1 LPVFGCLFWLY
12 YAREVCEVSETMIPD
27 DAKPTLGFGESI
39 LPPSPGDAVD
49 VALRAR
55 RHIARRLLP
64 FLFGLYVIAFLDR
77 MNVGAA
83 ALQMPGDLGFNDRAV
98 GLGAGIFF
106 LGYFLLEIPGALI
119 AECWSARLWIA
130 RIMISW
136 GILTGLMAFIHTERE
151 FYTVRFLVGAAEA
164 GFFPAV
170 VVYLT
175 HWFRTADRAR
185 AVAGFYA
192 AMPLSYV
199 IGSPLAGVL
208 LGLSWLGL
216 KGWRW
221 LFILEGVPAIVLGLI
236 TLVYLT
242 DWPRQANWLS
252 SDERVWI
259 SAQLDQEK
267 KAKQAVRS
275 YSVWQ
280 ALRHRD
286 VILLTFC
293 YFFALTGNYGI
304 AFWLPTMLKRLSGQ
318 SDLKVT
324 LLASLPYLAG
334 FLVQQLNGWHSDR
347 SRERRWHAAVPVF
360 LSGLSLLLAISFGST
375 VALSLVFFTLM
386 GAAYYAF
393 HPAFWAVPT
402 EFLSESAAAAS
413 IGLINSVG
421 NLGGFAGPLIMGY
434 LVTRTRSFTAGLWYL
449 VGSFFVSGILM
460 LAVGER
466 PRRLAAGDGKRP

>member
-1 LPVFGCLFWLY
+1 MTPEGTNHEPKSGDT
-12 YAREVCEVSETMIPD
+12 AST
-27 DAKPTLGFGESI
+27 
-39 LPPSPGDAVD
+39 PSPSLAAD
-49 VALRAR
+49 VAPRAR
-55 RHIARRLLP
+55 RRIARRLLP
-64 FLFGLYVIAFLDR
+64 FLFLLYVIAFLDR

-83 ALQMPGDLGFNDRAV
+83 ALQMPGDLGLGDRAV

-119 AECWSARLWIA
+119 AERWSARLWIA
-130 RIMISW
+130 RIMLSW
-136 GILTGLMAFIHTERE
+136 GILTVLMAFIHTARE
-151 FYTVRFLVGAAEA
+151 FYVVRFIVGAAEA

-175 HWFRTADRAR
+175 HWFRAADRAK

-199 IGSPLAGVL
+199 IGSPLAGLL

-216 KGWRW
+216 RGWRW
-221 LFILEGVPAIVLGLI
+221 LFILEGIPAIALGLI

-242 DWPRQANWLS
+242 DWPPQAEWLPP
-252 SDERVWI
+252 DEREWI
-259 SAQLDQEK
+259 TTQLGQEK
-267 KAKQAVRS
+267 QAKQAVRS

-293 YFFALTGNYGI
+293 YFFSLTGNYGI
-304 AFWLPTMLKRLSGQ
+304 AFWLPTMLKRLSAQ
-318 SDLKVT
+318 SDLRVT
-324 LLASLPYLAG
+324 MLASLPYLAG
-334 FLVQQLNGWHSDR
+334 FLTQQLNGWHSDR
-347 SRERRWHAAVPVF
+347 SRERRWHAAVPVL
-360 LSGLSLLLAISFGST
+360 LSGLFLFLAIRSGSNFT
-375 VALSLVFFTLM
+375 LSVVFFTLG

-393 HPAFWAVPT
+393 HPAFWAMPT

-421 NLGGFAGPLIMGY
+421 NLGGFVGPLIMGY
-434 LVTRTRSFTAGLWYL
+434 LVSRTRSFSVGLWYL
-449 VGSFFVSGILM
+449 VGSFLLSGLLM
-460 LAVGER
+460 LLVGGGSRRPAEADER
-466 PRRLAAGDGKRP
+466 SSRVVSVSPAQG